1 MQSMLWI
8 CALTVRHRQHIP
20 KKNASKATQERE
32 AAAEALERDISKAQE
47 NSFGI

>member
-1 MQSMLWI
+1 MNLCTD
-8 CALTVRHRQHIP
+8 CASQAAHP
-20 KKNASKATQERE
+20 KKKASKATQERE